1 MVHSTVSHS
10 SLSPSISD
18 ILPKIN
24 KIQVWQPDL
33 KNLGIRELG
42 ESVWGMVSFIVRLD
56 KNALKYNSAQGG
68 SVCMC
73 VCMCVY

>member
-1 MVHSTVSHS
+1 MLH

-33 KNLGIRELG
+33 KNLGIRELE
-42 ESVWGMVSFIVRLD
+42 ESVWGMVSFIVSID
-56 KNALKYNSAQGG
+56 KALKYNSEKGG

-73 VCMCVY
+73 VY